1 MILLICLD
9 IRCTAKL
16 TQHNINLPPSVL
28 LSNATS
34 EIGKVL
40 HECESELVCK
50 LSQADTKI
58 PYFNAGIYLENKKKI
73 GKVDEIFGPIN
84 LVMFT
89 IKMDPGIV
97 AKSFQEEDLVY
108 ISPDKLLPLSRFT
121 GGGGGGG
128 GGRGRGGGRG
138 KSLVLLSQ
146 RCCTI
151 PEKLTYSHLFY
162 LGGGRGGRSP
172 GGRGGRGGRSPG
184 RGFGGRSP
192 GRGFGGVSRCCSPKT
207 LYAFLAHLLTS
218 NITCCFLY
226 YREEVDAG
234 EVASRFVVCKRIA

>member
-28 LSNATS
+28 LSNTTS
-34 EIGKVL
+34 EIGKVV

-73 GKVDEIFGPIN
+73 GKIDEIFGPIN

-97 AKSFQEEDLVY
+97 AK
-108 ISPDKLLPLSRFT
+108 
-121 GGGGGGG
+121 
-128 GGRGRGGGRG
+128 
-138 KSLVLLSQ
+138 
-146 RCCTI
+146 
-151 PEKLTYSHLFY
+151 
-162 LGGGRGGRSP
+162 
-172 GGRGGRGGRSPG
+172 
-184 RGFGGRSP
+184 
-192 GRGFGGVSRCCSPKT
+192 
-207 LYAFLAHLLTS
+207 
-218 NITCCFLY
+218 
-226 YREEVDAG
+226 
-234 EVASRFVVCKRIA
+234 

>member
-1 MILLICLD
+1 MISDARVKTNTTYYHASSL
-9 IRCTAKL
+9 
-16 TQHNINLPPSVL
+16 SVL

-128 GGRGRGGGRG
+128 GGGRGRGGGRG
-138 KSLVLLSQ
+138 MSLLVLLS
-146 RCCTI
+146 RDVV
-151 PEKLTYSHLFY
+151 PYLKHSHILISCIF
-162 LGGGRGGRSP
+162 RWW
-172 GGRGGRGGRSPG
+172 
-184 RGFGGRSP
+184 
-192 GRGFGGVSRCCSPKT
+192 
-207 LYAFLAHLLTS
+207 
-218 NITCCFLY
+218 
-226 YREEVDAG
+226 
-234 EVASRFVVCKRIA
+234 KRRA